1 MTTDDVGFTTGKV
14 LVTGKGSKQRFVYL
28 GKRALSAVWLY
39 TKDERPEP
47 KQVGSDHLF
56 LTVRGYPFTRHTLRG
71 VIERL
76 ADKVGVHAT
85 PHMFR
90 HTAAILHLKNGMDLV
105 SLQHLL
111 GHNDISTTRG
121 YLEALK
127 DKDVEDKARRTSPS
141 DNWRL

>member
-1 MTTDDVGFTTGKV
+1 M
-14 LVTGKGSKQRFVYL
+14 
-28 GKRALSAVWLY
+28 SAVWLY

-47 KQVGSDHLF
+47 AEMDSKHLF
-56 LTVRGYPFTRHTLRG
+56 LTVNGYPFTRHTLRG
-71 VIERL
+71 VILRL
-76 ADKVGVHAT
+76 AQKVGIHAT

-127 DKDVEDKARRTSPS
+127 DEDVEDKARRTSPS